1 MQGGGSWTSAHSPTH
16 HGRLTK
22 QDTKRR
28 LGPRPSVPD
37 PRRHLLSV
45 VLAFVRAARSSPGVL
60 WIALLGSLATD
71 KPVPKDADVL
81 VTIDATVG
89 SCFSRSPQTAPQG
102 RSADDQSGRRHLP
115 RRRGQLLPRPH
126 LPLPRVPR
134 TRDLPGAPLRPAA
147 TPERRPSGRHAMPRA
162 HQRSTHR
169 TVAAHCHAL
178 NGSASSGGAGEG
190 WDA

>member
-45 VLAFVRAARSSPGVL
+45 VLAFVRAARSSPGAL
-60 WIALLGSLATD
+60 WIALLVSLATD

-81 VTIDATVG
+81 VTIDATMDLA
-89 SCFSRSPQTAPQG
+89 SLARL
-102 RSADDQSGRRHLP
+102 GRRLK
-115 RRRGQLLPRPH
+115 
-126 LPLPRVPR
+126 
-134 TRDLPGAPLRPAA
+134 GAAQTINLGADIFLA
-147 TPERRPSGRHAMPRA
+147 DGANCYLGRIRHYRE
-162 HQRSTHR
+162 
-169 TVAAHCHAL
+169 CHARATCRALHCGQRQHL
-178 NGSASSGGAGEG
+178 NDDLQVVTLCPALISAPPIEL
-190 WDA
+190 WPRFVTR